1 MDIVKCIERVL
12 NNQSFGAFVG
22 ACAAF
27 FLVMLNDR
35 RRERK
40 KVANIC
46 AEIEMNL
53 NLANAKLETVR
64 RNRNALRKESRIIPA
79 PILKFNTLL
88 IRQLAAEVLGRLTL
102 DQRRSVEA
110 LCYTME
116 ATDGILEEIYT
127 LTKRVREPL
136 EGIDLRSAI
145 MNLGTEYDD
154 AIVNL
159 KRLNEMCQKYVD
171 GQYRSITEKQYDRSE
186 YEEP

>member
-1 MDIVKCIERVL
+1 VDIGNFIERVL

-27 FLVMLNDR
+27 MLVVLNDW

-46 AEIEMNL
+46 GEIEMNL
-53 NLANAKLETVR
+53 DLANAKLETVR
-64 RNRNALRKESRIIPA
+64 RNRKALRKESRIIPA

-102 DQRRSVEA
+102 DQRRSLEA

-116 ATDGILEEIYT
+116 ATDGILEEVYA
-127 LTKRVREPL
+127 LTKRAREPL
-136 EGIDLRSAI
+136 EGVNLRSTVTT
-145 MNLGTEYDD
+145 LGTEYDD

-159 KRLNEMCQKYVD
+159 KRLSEMCQKYVA
-171 GQYRSITEKQYDRSE
+171 GRYRSITEKQYDRSE
-186 YEEP
+186 YEES